1 MLCVAVKLKRLR
13 AHQKMTTHARGNL
26 MQSDPRLALIGDS
39 FHRLTG
45 RQLVNRPEGVSW
57 AEALWAAPC
66 VVVAHGTEADPVFFY
81 GNQRALKLFDMP
93 FDAFTRL
100 PSRLSAEPVA
110 QAERA
115 ALLARVTRDGFI
127 ADYAGVRIA
136 ASGARFRIEQAVVWN
151 LIDSQGVLHGQAA
164 TFSRWRC
171 LPDELVPIC

>member
-1 MLCVAVKLKRLR
+1 
-13 AHQKMTTHARGNL
+13 

-45 RQLVNRPEGVSW
+45 RQLVNRPAGLPW
-57 AEALWAAPC
+57 AEALWAASC

-81 GNQRALKLFDMP
+81 GNRRALELFDMP
-93 FDAFTRL
+93 FDTFTRL

-136 ASGARFRIEQAVVWN
+136 ANGARFRIEHAVVWN
-151 LIDSQGVLHGQAA
+151 LTDSRGVLHGQAA
-164 TFSRWRC
+164 TFSRWQY
-171 LPDELVPIC
+171 LADESVRVC